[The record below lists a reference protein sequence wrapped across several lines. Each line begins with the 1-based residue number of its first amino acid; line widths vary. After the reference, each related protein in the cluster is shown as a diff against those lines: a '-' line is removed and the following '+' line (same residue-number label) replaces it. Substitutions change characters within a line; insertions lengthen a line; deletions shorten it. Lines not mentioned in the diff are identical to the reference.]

1 MSNWLK
7 ILKSQEEASAA
18 SNLSNLQ
25 DYLKDAPRYIKTA
38 LNEIERYLGEKNV

>member
-1 MSNWLK
+1 MKWINIIK
-7 ILKSQEEASAA
+7 NQEEASAA
-18 SNLSNLQ
+18 SNLANLQ